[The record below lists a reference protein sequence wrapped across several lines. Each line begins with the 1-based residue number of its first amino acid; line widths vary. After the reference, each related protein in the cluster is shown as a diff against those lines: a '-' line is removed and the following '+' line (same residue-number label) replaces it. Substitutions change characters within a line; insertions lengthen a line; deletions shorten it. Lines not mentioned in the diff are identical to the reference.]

1 MSSSFFAKFSKPTSD
16 NSLGVTTRE
25 AQDLANELRMR
36 VFVIYFPDT
45 DEFDYTAVSYTQAS
59 GRTQGSLCDPRSGQ
73 LMSGLMLD

>member
-45 DEFDYTAVSYTQAS
+45 DEFDYTEVMP
-59 GRTQGSLCDPRSGQ
+59 DPSATVMRVVRPNLSER
-73 LMSGLMLD
+73 

>member
-1 MSSSFFAKFSKPTSD
+1 MSSSFFAKFSKPTSN

-45 DEFDYTAVSYTQAS
+45 DEFDYTEVKP
-59 GRTQGSLCDPRSGQ
+59 DPSATVMRVVRPNLSER
-73 LMSGLMLD
+73 